1 MNAPKSVRI
10 TAMERRWR
18 RDKVAVTTHN
28 SRSLYRGGPGSHP
41 EGVIIG
47 ISLEEEERIFQDVL
61 EWKDAVKQTALLE

>member
-28 SRSLYRGGPGSHP
+28 SRWLYRGDPGSHP
-41 EGVIIG
+41 EGVITGIG
-47 ISLEEEERIFQDVL
+47 LEDEERISQDVL
-61 EWKDAVKQTALLE
+61 EWKDAVK